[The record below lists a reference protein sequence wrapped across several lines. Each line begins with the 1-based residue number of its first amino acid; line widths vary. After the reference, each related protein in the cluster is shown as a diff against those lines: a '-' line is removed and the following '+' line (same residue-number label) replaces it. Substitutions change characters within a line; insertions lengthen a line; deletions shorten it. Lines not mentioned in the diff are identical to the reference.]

1 MQMRLVI
8 IRVVH
13 NHPPIDR
20 NERTMTRHH
29 LPLALL
35 LLAGIVG
42 AAAAA
47 GDTEALLTLRDHRFT
62 PAEVQV
68 PANARVRLVVDNRDP
83 TPEEFDSHALNRE
96 KVIPGNTKLTIYVGP
111 LAPGRYPFMGEFNS
125 ATAQGAV
132 VAR

>member
-1 MQMRLVI
+1 MIPR
-8 IRVVH
+8 
-13 NHPPIDR
+13 
-20 NERTMTRHH
+20 H
-29 LPLALL
+29 LPFALL
-35 LLAGIVG
+35 LLAGIAG

-62 PAEVQV
+62 PAEIQV
-68 PANARVRLVVDNRDP
+68 PANARVRLVVDNQDP

-96 KVIPGNTKLTIYVGP
+96 KVIPGKTKLTIYVGP
-111 LAPGRYPFMGEFNS
+111 LAPGRYPFMGEFNA

>member
-1 MQMRLVI
+1 
-8 IRVVH
+8 
-13 NHPPIDR
+13 
-20 NERTMTRHH
+20 MTPRH

-35 LLAGIVG
+35 LLAGIAG